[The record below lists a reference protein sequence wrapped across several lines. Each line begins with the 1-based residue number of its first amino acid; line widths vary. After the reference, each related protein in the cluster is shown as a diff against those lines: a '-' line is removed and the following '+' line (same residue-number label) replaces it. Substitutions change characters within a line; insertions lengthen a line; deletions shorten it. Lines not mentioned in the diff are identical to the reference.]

1 VKLRPFLL
9 IPVFVLLTSNFVLLS
24 SSALAAQGV
33 PTPPSIPISPRRAA
47 AFGATIVTGLLALQY
62 AHRRK
67 PFILLWVAGWGLIVP
82 MMLLLARSYESVTA
96 SRAAVGAAQLL
107 GVCSATLYFWSA
119 DVYRYTRYVQPHRLK
134 ALPALGVLLIVVS
147 IALGPASALVLGFL
161 ITAALLAATGALYAA
176 IVIERHMIGAGLIAF
191 VMFGLAV
198 SNVTATVLVSR
209 MLTSGEFVFEITTV
223 NAVLYTFCALG
234 IHQLVFEDMT
244 YELRMTNRRLE
255 SAREELL
262 QASIT
267 DPLTGCHNRRFLEQV
282 MYRELQR
289 HRRFNLAMSLLFIDI
304 DRFKAINDSLG
315 HDAGDRVLQYVA
327 RFLKRH
333 IREADYVFRW
343 GGDEFLALITC
354 TGEEAARHRPQRR
367 LDRGSARNQRSHAAR
382 RRSRCADVRR

>member
-1 VKLRPFLL
+1 MLVDPRA
-9 IPVFVLLTSNFVLLS
+9 VGAVG
-24 SSALAAQGV
+24 AA
-33 PTPPSIPISPRRAA
+33 IIC
-47 AFGATIVTGLLALQY
+47 GLLLLQY
-62 AHRRK
+62 AHRRQ
-67 PFILLWVAGWGLIVP
+67 PFIMAWAAGW
-82 MMLLLARSYESVTA
+82 LLAVPAFLLVPSQSSGGAWTTF
-96 SRAAVGAAQLL
+96 AVGLSQLL
-107 GVCSATLYFWSA
+107 RVGGVVLFFWSA

-354 TGEEAARHRPQRR
+354 TGEEARRKAAMLKSNFDAAPDAVELPPGIGLSVGWIEVPPGTNDLMPLVAEADARMYV
-367 LDRGSARNQRSHAAR
+367 DKGAR
-382 RRSRCADVRR
+382 

>member
-1 VKLRPFLL
+1 MKLRRFLL
-9 IPVFVLLTSNFVLLS
+9 IPVFVLLTSDFVLLS

-33 PTPPSIPISPRRAA
+33 PTPPNIPISPRRAA

-67 PFILLWVAGWGLIVP
+67 PFILLWLAGWGLIVP
-82 MMLLLARSYESVTA
+82 MMLLLARGYESVTA
-96 SRAAVGAAQLL
+96 SRAAVGAAQFL
-107 GVCSATLYFWSA
+107 GVCSATFYFWSA

-198 SNVTATVLVSR
+198 SNVTTTVLVSR

-354 TGEEAARHRPQRR
+354 TGEEHSFVSLTRDISSQAEPA
-367 LDRGSARNQRSHAAR
+367 SRS
-382 RRSRCADVRR
+382 